1 MGETL
6 SQLGSR
12 EDENKSMLPSGP
24 ACGSKAASYSSTTTG
39 SKPSCSCAPRE
50 RAAGGSFATCPTCQ
64 GSGEIPRG
72 EWPQA
77 LEVAGDPG
85 KALSSQLASA
95 RPL

>member
-1 MGETL
+1 MGETF

-12 EDENKSMLPSGP
+12 ENENKSILSPDP
-24 ACGSKAASYSSTTTG
+24 AFGSKAASYSSTTS
-39 SKPSCSCAPRE
+39 SKPFCSCVPCE
-50 RAAGGSFATCPTCQ
+50 RAAGVSFVTCPTCQ

-77 LEVAGDPG
+77 LEVAWDPG
-85 KALSSQLASA
+85 KALSSQLAST